1 MFVVSLPVIFVNAPT
16 TPDKPNS
23 EEVGVLDVFGT
34 LTFIVGFVLEV
45 VADAQ
50 RFVFRDNP
58 SNSKKWCNVG
68 MLANIGGESYI
79 CISPI
84 Y

>member
-58 SNSKKWCNVG
+58 SNNKKWCNVG
-68 MLANIGGESYI
+68 TLANIGGESYI